1 MKARVEASRSTI
13 PWIFAV
19 DTDTRDCL
27 LLISK
32 AIRYQILRIICGLG
46 IKGERQPEKGGRL
59 KCRAIVVDL
68 AVSYESASTVAEA
81 TMD

>member
-1 MKARVEASRSTI
+1 VEASRSTL

-19 DTDTRDCL
+19 YTDTRDCL
-27 LLISK
+27 LLISE
-32 AIRYQILRIICGLG
+32 AIRYKISRIICGLG
-46 IKGERQPEKGGRL
+46 IKREKQPEKGGRL
-59 KCRAIVVDL
+59 KCRAIVGDL